1 MKRIVF
7 PIIFSSMLNE
17 LKNEWKGTLESLL
30 KKILNSDD
38 IAPLTMTEPPK
49 SELGDVAFP
58 LFQYA
63 KIAHKAPQVI
73 ATELKSAVENA
84 PHPAGEVILAG
95 GYFNVKLSVS
105 DLFSSLY
112 ETVMNEGDAYGR
124 NDSLSGK
131 KIMLEF
137 SCPNTNK
144 PLHLGHMRNDSIGE
158 SIAAIL
164 KANGAEVLK
173 VNLINN
179 RGVHICKSMLAYK
192 EFGHGETPESTGEKG
207 DHFVGRY
214 YVRFA
219 TWEKEWDAQIEQARK
234 DGDDEKVKELES
246 THPDKRAQA
255 MLKDWEDGKEDVIEL
270 WNLMNKWTLDG
281 LYASYKAM
289 GISFDRFYYESETY
303 KYGKS
308 EVLKGLEDGV
318 FYREADGSVQIDLSE
333 IGLDKKV
340 LLRKDGTTIYITQD
354 IGTAIRRHDDYPFT
368 SLIYVVGSEQ
378 AYHFKV
384 LFYILKKLGYSWA
397 DELYHLSYGMV
408 NLPDGRMKSREGT
421 VVDADDLLSE
431 LEELAKDEIIAKG
444 REALVDDVNKT
455 AHSIALSAL
464 NYYLLEVTPSRDMI
478 FDSKKSISFNGNTG
492 PYLEYMGARISSILK
507 KAKEE
512 GITIDDVDGSV
523 LKEEDELTL
532 IKLISDYPEAVRKAA
547 ENYDPSVIASYLYSV
562 AKTFSHYYHD
572 NQIIKAESPEL
583 VKSRLALAEMVLT
596 VLKNGFALIGVQFLS
611 SM

>member
-1 MKRIVF
+1 
-7 PIIFSSMLNE
+7 MLNE

-63 KIAHKAPQVI
+63 KIAHKAPQAI

-84 PHPAGEVILAG
+84 PHPAGEIILAG

-112 ETVMNEGDAYGR
+112 ETVMKEGDAYGR

-192 EFGHGETPESTGEKG
+192 EFGNGETPESTGEKG

-234 DGDDEKVKELES
+234 DGDDNKAKELEA

-431 LEELAKDEIIAKG
+431 LEELAKEEIIAKG

>member
-1 MKRIVF
+1 
-7 PIIFSSMLNE
+7 MLNE

-112 ETVMNEGDAYGR
+112 ETVMNEGDAYGK

>member
-112 ETVMNEGDAYGR
+112 ETVMNEGDAYGK

-289 GISFDRFYYESETY
+289 GISFDCFYYESETY

-512 GITIDDVDGSV
+512 GITIDDVNGSV

>member
-1 MKRIVF
+1 
-7 PIIFSSMLNE
+7 MLNE

-73 ATELKSAVENA
+73 ATELKSAVKNA

-112 ETVMNEGDAYGR
+112 ETVMKEGDAYGR

-547 ENYDPSVIASYLYSV
+547 GNYDPSVIASYLYSV

>member
-1 MKRIVF
+1 
-7 PIIFSSMLNE
+7 MLNE

-112 ETVMNEGDAYGR
+112 ESVMNEGDAYGR

-512 GITIDDVDGSV
+512 GITIDDVNGSV

-572 NQIIKAESPEL
+572 NQIIKAESPEI

>member
-1 MKRIVF
+1 
-7 PIIFSSMLNE
+7 MLNE

-112 ETVMNEGDAYGR
+112 ESVMNEGDAYGR

-596 VLKNGFALIGVQFLS
+596 VLKNGFALIGVQFLP